1 MLKVPKPN
9 DYIICTGEAHTL
21 QEFIDKV
28 FIKLGLD
35 PEEFVKFDKAL
46 YRPVELEVIYGNPKR
61 AKTELDWNYN
71 LSFDELIEKLIE
83 DEIKYQEWWM
93 SKTR

>member
-1 MLKVPKPN
+1 M
-9 DYIICTGEAHTL
+9 
-21 QEFIDKV
+21 
-28 FIKLGLD
+28 
-35 PEEFVKFDKAL
+35 KFDKAL

-71 LSFDELIEKLIE
+71 LSFDALIKAHK

-93 SKTR
+93 SKASTDPVSN